1 MKSRLEICHQMAKDA
16 VGGGIA
22 VLVVLLLLE
31 GAMSGFVAAF
41 FNMTWLVLWIFAASL
56 IAFATHHDA
65 HEHSADAS
73 GAGLW
78 ALVVLA
84 AAAIVWARTPPE
96 LAVHWRAIAA
106 GGTLFVGLLAL
117 SLLKK
122 E

>member
-16 VGGGIA
+16 VGAGIA

-56 IAFATHHDA
+56 VAFATHHDA
-65 HEHSADAS
+65 HGHSAD
-73 GAGLW
+73 GAGVGLW
-78 ALVVLA
+78 TLVVLA
-84 AAAIVWARTPPE
+84 AAAIVWTRVPPE
-96 LAVHWRAIAA
+96 LALHWRAIAV
-106 GGTLFVGLLAL
+106 GGTLLVGLLSL